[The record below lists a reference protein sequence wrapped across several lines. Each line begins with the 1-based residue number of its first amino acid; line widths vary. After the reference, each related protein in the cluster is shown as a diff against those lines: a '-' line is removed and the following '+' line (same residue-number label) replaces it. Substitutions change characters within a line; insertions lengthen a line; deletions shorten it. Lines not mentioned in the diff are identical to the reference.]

1 MGVMVVAMKEAWELS
16 PAGGGRFTYSLVYVP
31 IGGDRFQFPHGGVV
45 LDSQENLYAYAGSD
59 VVAEFL
65 KAQGYAEQ
73 ILWDSQSCGSNP
85 CPGGSYDTVSMDKT
99 GNLYW
104 TTYTGSQTYTGG
116 TVDELSPDGQGGWNF
131 TVLHTFPTNPPSEG
145 TAPYTTVMIDA
156 SGNLYGTNS
165 GGGTTGSCTSYP
177 YCNGTV
183 WEIVP

>member
-1 MGVMVVAMKEAWELS
+1 M
-16 PAGGGRFTYSLVYVP
+16 YVP